1 MNMKNKICCLFLI
14 VFVCCAFVIGIM
26 RISENKDNTAKNSN
40 KKEKIVSMQSD
51 VQSSMEKTIDEKVS
65 EYLGAMDLEEK
76 VAQLFIVLPETLM
89 QGVGCV
95 TKAGEVTR
103 NAINEIPVG
112 GFIYM
117 AQNLQS
123 EEQVKE
129 MLMNVQ
135 NYSMDRINLPMFLC
149 VDEEG
154 GSVARIGGSGKFD
167 VPIISD
173 MSIIGKNED
182 TSEAYNVGVQ
192 IGTYLSELGF
202 NVDFAP
208 VADVLSNSENTVVKE
223 RSFGSDSI
231 LVAEMA
237 LAVANG
243 LKSQGVN
250 GTFKHFPGHGATSG
264 DTHKGNAYTK
274 KTLAELEKCELVPF
288 QVGIEN
294 NIPFIM
300 VGHIS
305 LPNVL
310 GDSSPATLS
319 EYIVTELLRK
329 QMGYTGII
337 ITDAMN
343 MGAIVQSYTS
353 EEAAVKAIQAGVD
366 IILMPEN
373 FHEAYYGIMEAV
385 NDGTISEERI
395 DESVRRIL
403 YLKFE
408 MITQMR

>member
-14 VFVCCAFVIGIM
+14 VFGCFVIIIGIM
-26 RISENKDNTAKNSN
+26 FISEKKANTAKCSN
-40 KKEKIVSMQSD
+40 KKEKIVAIQSD
-51 VQSSMEKTIDEKVS
+51 IQKNVEKTVDEKVTECLES
-65 EYLGAMDLEEK
+65 MELEEK
-76 VAQLFIVLPETLM
+76 VAQLFIVLPEALV
-89 QGVGCV
+89 QDVGCV

-103 NAINEIPVG
+103 EAINEIPVG
-112 GFIYM
+112 GFVYM
-117 AQNLQS
+117 EKNLQS

-135 NYSMDRINLPMFLC
+135 DYSMDRINLPMFLC

-167 VPIISD
+167 VPMISD
-173 MSIIGKNED
+173 MYIIGKNED
-182 TSEAYNVGVQ
+182 TSEAYNVGVK

-237 LAVANG
+237 LAVANS

-264 DTHKGNAYTK
+264 DTHKGYAYTK

-288 QVGIEN
+288 HVGIEN

-319 EYIVTELLRK
+319 KYIVTELLRK